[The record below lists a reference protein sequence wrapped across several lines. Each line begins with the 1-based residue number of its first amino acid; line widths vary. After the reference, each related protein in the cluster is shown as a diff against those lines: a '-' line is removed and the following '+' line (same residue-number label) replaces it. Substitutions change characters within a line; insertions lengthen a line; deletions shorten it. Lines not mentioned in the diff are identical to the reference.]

1 MSGRGVSQMKRKVF
15 FACIAGVLSLAACGG
30 SKSDSGDATGSSNT
44 DATMNS
50 ESAGDSA
57 VAADPAAKLKLFCAD
72 AQQQAG
78 TNLAETDDANAIAQK
93 LADNAA
99 TLAKLAVNAPDDVK
113 DSVTGIAT
121 AAKEM
126 ADAVAADPS
135 LANINDVVQ
144 KYSTPDFDASS
155 KKVEEF
161 IKTNCGE

>member
-1 MSGRGVSQMKRKVF
+1 MSGHRMNRAKRKVF
-15 FACIAGVLSLAACGG
+15 FSCVAGMMALVACGG
-30 SKSDSGDATGSSNT
+30 SKSDTGEATGSTNT

-50 ESAGDSA
+50 QSANDTTTPT
-57 VAADPAAKLKLFCAD
+57 DPAARLELFCAD
-72 AQQQAG
+72 AQKQAG
-78 TNLAETDDANAIAQK
+78 TNLAEADDATAIAKK

-99 TLAKLAVNAPDDVK
+99 TLAKLAVNSPDEVK

-144 KYSTPDFDASS
+144 KYSTPEFEASS
-155 KKVEEF
+155 KKIEEF

>member
-1 MSGRGVSQMKRKVF
+1 MSVRLVRGPLVSVCVVGALVF
-15 FACIAGVLSLAACGG
+15 ASCGG
-30 SKSDSGDATGSSNT
+30 SDVSTADSASVSSDAGSATGDSVV
-44 DATMNS
+44 
-50 ESAGDSA
+50 EDSA
-57 VAADPAAKLKLFCAD
+57 ARLELFCAD
-72 AQQQAG
+72 AQKQAG
-78 TNLAETDDANAIAQK
+78 TNLAEADDATAIAKK

-99 TLAKLAVNAPDDVK
+99 TLAKLAVNSPDEVK

>member
-1 MSGRGVSQMKRKVF
+1 MGVRVVRGPLVSVCVACVLVF
-15 FACIAGVLSLAACGG
+15 ASCGG
-30 SKSDSGDATGSSNT
+30 SDSGSSDVSTADSASVSSDAGSATGDSVV
-44 DATMNS
+44 
-50 ESAGDSA
+50 EDSA
-57 VAADPAAKLKLFCAD
+57 ARLELFCAD
-72 AQQQAG
+72 AQKQAG
-78 TNLAETDDANAIAQK
+78 TNLAEADDATAIAKK

-99 TLAKLAVNAPDDVK
+99 TLAKLAVNSPDEVK